1 MRSRITETRPLPVC
15 GTPPATPADP
25 GRAASPDRRMR
36 SPLAGAR
43 ERTASVADL
52 REMILAARPDIVE
65 AGADIDRRMELSYEV
80 RKILTE
86 LAAGSVDLLR
96 VRDRWKRIR
105 DLLGPVAGT
114 NRIAQI
120 TDLLIAL
127 LAAPALPGPAR

>member
-1 MRSRITETRPLPVC
+1 
-15 GTPPATPADP
+15 
-25 GRAASPDRRMR
+25 
-36 SPLAGAR
+36 
-43 ERTASVADL
+43 
-52 REMILAARPDIVE
+52 
-65 AGADIDRRMELSYEV
+65 MELSYEV